1 MTPKV
6 GATLPKT
13 NTSHPSIGTL
23 NAVLVAQKL
32 NKELVSSTRISV
44 EHLSLETSILFG
56 ISSSPVS
63 NNPGPVRRRSSLIIR
78 HSSLSQ
84 HMLPTKYKPTSD
96 KSKVLFFLDKENAYG
111 VLRTEVI
118 IIPRDWVLP
127 TAEEFPL
134 GADSTMDNGVLP
146 MEELL
151 SKEKE
156 EVHTDGFCSW
166 AVTFY
171 LFKQGLLVK
180 ILVSLGVIKSHHFW
194 LDVEHLQEAIQNVL
208 ICAEMVFFSV
218 MQQYAYHLVPYS
230 GYVEAMLQLKKDD

>member
-1 MTPKV
+1 M
-6 GATLPKT
+6 AF
-13 NTSHPSIGTL
+13 SF
-23 NAVLVAQKL
+23 
-32 NKELVSSTRISV
+32 TRISV

-84 HMLPTKYKPTSD
+84 HMLRTKYKPTSD

-171 LFKQGLLVK
+171 LFKQSSPLKLDCWVDTQCVSLRHGITGLLVK
-180 ILVSLGVIKSHHFW
+180 IIVSLGVIKSHHFW

-208 ICAEMVFFSV
+208 ICVEMVFFSV
-218 MQQYAYHLVPYS
+218 MQQYAYHVVPYS
-230 GYVEAMLQLKKDD
+230 GYVEAKLKLKKDD